1 MLTSM
6 RRRFHAYTSTLVALI
21 LCASPL
27 ITPLQADTNP
37 LPQDTGYVGLYRT
50 LNELRTSARIL
61 HVTAH
66 PDDEDGGMLTME
78 ARGKG
83 ATVMLCSLTRGEGG
97 QNKSGSAFSDEL
109 GILRTL
115 ELLAAT
121 QYYGVDLCFT
131 RVADFGFSKNAPET
145 IEKWGG
151 HEAALRDLVRVIRQF
166 RPDIIDARFTGT
178 PNDGHGNHQASEV
191 LAREAFRAAADPN
204 QFPEQIKEGL
214 PRWQAKKFYQ
224 GGLFRQTNDANL
236 KYDLGA
242 YDPLLGASYAQFG
255 IQGLAHQTSQGAGGA
270 RLTPGHRIGYYRLV
284 DSALPGV
291 TPGAAEND
299 FFDGIDTSLPALPR
313 RLDVPQ
319 NQAQFLTSGLSEI
332 AAQVDAAFAALSPA
346 DGSKTALPLLKGLQ
360 LTHGLIQKVQASAL
374 SDELKADLLAH
385 LNSKAQQFREAA
397 NLALGITLDLS
408 VDPPG
413 GNPPSP
419 FPRLEQTFQMATP
432 GQTFTLTARLW
443 NRGEQTVTPQ
453 TIKLQL
459 SPEWNVKQLTSD
471 VKPLRKDD
479 VALVQ
484 FQVTVPQNVPYT
496 KPYWHRDDPYRES
509 VNQIDQPQ
517 FSTLPCTP
525 FPVSAIAQYTVGEL
539 AGETHAVA
547 QVKYIDPVSG
557 QGHHPLPVGPPFS
570 VQMEGVSYDI
580 AANTRRAIPLAVNV
594 RSNLTKDSDGAEITL
609 QLPAGWQSTPQS
621 QAVRLQGEGDST
633 AYEFNVTPSDLREGR
648 YPVRAVVK
656 YQGNEYSEGVSMVT
670 RPDLDA
676 LYFYQPAVQSVS
688 AINMNLPKGLKIGY
702 VMGAGDDI
710 PVVLKQLGLDVEMI
724 SPGELASGDLT
735 RYGTIVLGIRAYDVR
750 GDVRA
755 NNRRL
760 LDYVSRG
767 GTLLVQYNQST
778 GIFNSGHYTPYP
790 VTASGERVSV
800 EEAPVEILAPGN
812 KILQYPNPITAKD
825 FDGWVQERG
834 LYFMNDWDQHYT
846 PLLSSHDPGE
856 EPLKGGLLVTQY
868 GKGTY
873 IYSGYAFFRQ
883 LPVGVPGAVRLF
895 INLLSAGH

>member
-1 MLTSM
+1 LTPKFCGF
-6 RRRFHAYTSTLVALI
+6 RLYVSTFVVLS
-21 LCASPL
+21 LCASLHP
-27 ITPLQADTNP
+27 DTNP
-37 LPQDTGYVGLYRT
+37 LTQDTGYVGLYRT
-50 LNELRTSARIL
+50 LKELRTTARIL

-83 ATVMLCSLTRGEGG
+83 AAVVLCSLTRGEGG

-109 GILRTL
+109 GVLRTL

-131 RVADFGFSKNAPET
+131 RVADFGYSKNAQET

-151 HEAALRDLVRVIRQF
+151 HDAALRDLVRVIRQF
-166 RPDIIDARFTGT
+166 RPDIIIARFTGT
-178 PNDGHGNHQASEV
+178 PNDGHGNHEASSV

-204 QFPEQIKEGL
+204 RFPEQIKEGL
-214 PRWQAKKFYQ
+214 FPWQAKKFYQ
-224 GGLFRQTNDANL
+224 GGLFRQTNLANL
-236 KYDLGA
+236 EYDLGS

-255 IQGLAHQTSQGAGGA
+255 ILGLAHQTSQGAGGA
-270 RLTPGHRIGYYRLV
+270 RLTPGHRIGYYRQVESVLHTI
-284 DSALPGV
+284 
-291 TPGAAEND
+291 TPD
-299 FFDGIDTSLPALPR
+299 FFDVIDTSLAALAV
-313 RLDVPQ
+313 RLGVPPT
-319 NQAQFLTSGLSEI
+319 QAQFVTPGLAEI
-332 AAQVDAAFAALSPA
+332 AAQVDAAFAAISPS
-346 DGSKTALPLLKGLQ
+346 DPSKAALPLLKGLQ
-360 LTHGLIQKVQASAL
+360 LTNDLTQKVQTSAL
-374 SDELKADLLAH
+374 SNELKADLLAH
-385 LNSKAQQFREAA
+385 LNTKAQQFREAA
-397 NLALGITLDLS
+397 NLALGLALDLS

-443 NRGEQTVTPQ
+443 NRSDQTVTPQ
-453 TIKLQL
+453 SIKLQL
-459 SPEWNVKQLTSD
+459 SPEWNVKQLNSD

-484 FQVTVPQNVPYT
+484 FQLTVPQNAPYT

-517 FSTLPCTP
+517 YITQPYTP
-525 FPVSAIAQYTVGEL
+525 FPVRATAQYTVGEL
-539 AGETHAVA
+539 AGMASAVA

-570 VQMEGVSYDI
+570 VEMEGVSYDI
-580 AANTRRAIPLAVNV
+580 PASTKRAIPLIVNV
-594 RSNLTKDSDGAEITL
+594 RSNLTKDSDGAEISL
-609 QLPAGWQSTPQS
+609 QVPSGWQSTPQS
-621 QAVRLQGEGDST
+621 QPVRLQGEGDS
-633 AYEFNVTPSDLREGR
+633 APFEFQVMPSELREGR
-648 YPVRAVVK
+648 YPIRAVIT
-656 YQGNEYSEGVSMVT
+656 YQGHEYSEGLTMVT
-670 RPDLDA
+670 RSDLDA
-676 LYFYQPAVQSVS
+676 FYFYIPALQSVS
-688 AINMNLPKGLKIGY
+688 AINVNLPKALKIGY
-702 VMGAGDDI
+702 IMGAGDDI
-710 PVVLKQLGLDVEMI
+710 PVVLRQLGLDVEFI
-724 SPGELASGDLT
+724 SSAQLASGDLS

-750 GDVRA
+750 SDVRA

-767 GTLLVQYNQST
+767 GTLLVQYNQSA

-790 VTASGERVSV
+790 MTASGERVSV
-800 EEAPVEILAPGN
+800 EEAPVEILAPEN
-812 KILQYPNPITAKD
+812 KIMQYPNPITGKD

-834 LYFMNDWDQHYT
+834 LYFMSDWDSHYI

-856 EPLKGGLLVTQY
+856 EPLKGGLLLAQY
-868 GKGTY
+868 GKGMY

-895 INLLSAGH
+895 VNLLSAGH

>member
-1 MLTSM
+1 LTPKFCGF
-6 RRRFHAYTSTLVALI
+6 RLYVSTFVVLI
-21 LCASPL
+21 LCGSSL
-27 ITPLQADTNP
+27 YADTNP

-50 LNELRTSARIL
+50 LNELRTTARIL

-66 PDDEDGGMLTME
+66 PDDEDGGMLAME

-83 ATVMLCSLTRGEGG
+83 AAVVLCSLTRGEGG

-109 GILRTL
+109 GVLRTL
-115 ELLAAT
+115 ELLAAS

-131 RVADFGFSKNAPET
+131 RVADFGYSKNAQET

-151 HEAALRDLVRVIRQF
+151 HDAALRDLVRVIRQF
-166 RPDIIDARFTGT
+166 RPDIIIARFSGT
-178 PNDGHGNHQASEV
+178 PNDGHGNHEASGV
-191 LAREAFRAAADPN
+191 LAKEAFRAAADPN
-204 QFPEQIKEGL
+204 RFPEQIKEGL
-214 PRWQAKKFYQ
+214 LPWQAKKFYQ
-224 GGLFRQTNDANL
+224 GGLFRQTSDANL
-236 KYDLGA
+236 KYDLGF

-270 RLTPGHRIGYYRLV
+270 RLTPGHRTGYYRLA
-284 DSALPGV
+284 DSALAGV
-291 TPGAAEND
+291 SLGAPEKD
-299 FFDGIDTSLPALPR
+299 FFDGIDTSLASLAV
-313 RLDVPQ
+313 RLGVPQ
-319 NQAQFLTSGLSEI
+319 KRAQFVTPGLVDI
-332 AAQVDAAFAALSPA
+332 AAQVDAAFAALSSA
-346 DGSKTALPLLKGLQ
+346 DTCKAAPPLLKGLQ
-360 LTHGLIQKVQASAL
+360 LTNDLIQKVQASVL

-385 LNSKAQQFREAA
+385 LNTKAQQFREAA
-397 NLALGITLDLS
+397 NLALGVALDLS

-443 NRGEQTVTPQ
+443 NRSEQTVTPQ
-453 TIKLQL
+453 SIKLQL

-484 FQVTVPQNVPYT
+484 FQVTVPQNAPDT

-509 VNQIDQPQ
+509 VNQIDYPKFITQPY
-517 FSTLPCTP
+517 TP
-525 FPVSAIAQYTVGEL
+525 FPVRATAQYTVGNL
-539 AGETHAVA
+539 TGEASAVA
-547 QVKYIDPVSG
+547 QAKYIDPVSG

-570 VQMEGVSYDI
+570 VQMEGVSYNI
-580 AANTRRAIPLAVNV
+580 PANTKRAIPLVVYV
-594 RSNLTKDSDGAEITL
+594 RSNLTKDSDAAEISL
-609 QLPAGWQSTPQS
+609 QLPSGWQSAPQS
-621 QAVRLQGEGDST
+621 QPVRLQGEGDS
-633 AYEFNVTPSDLREGR
+633 APFEFQVTPDGLREGH
-648 YPVRAVVK
+648 YPIRAVIK
-656 YQGNEYSEGVSMVT
+656 YQGHEYSEGLTMVT
-670 RPDLDA
+670 RQDLDA
-676 LYFYQPAVQSVS
+676 FYFYLPASQNVS
-688 AINMNLPKGLKIGY
+688 AINVNLPKALKIGY

-710 PVVLKQLGLDVEMI
+710 PVVLKQLGLDVEFI
-724 SPGELASGDLT
+724 SSAELAAGDLS

-750 GDVRA
+750 SDVRA

-767 GTLLVQYNQST
+767 GTLLVQYDQST

-790 VTASGERVSV
+790 MTASGERVSV
-800 EEAPVEILAPGN
+800 EEAPVEILAPEN
-812 KILQYPNPITAKD
+812 KIMQYPNPITAKD

-834 LYFMNDWDQHYT
+834 LYFMSEWDQHYT

-895 INLLSAGH
+895 VNMLSAGH

>member
-1 MLTSM
+1 MTSN
-6 RRRFHAYTSTLVALI
+6 RLGFRAYVSTFLVLV
-21 LCASPL
+21 LCAALAIPVH
-27 ITPLQADTNP
+27 ADTNP

-50 LNELRTSARIL
+50 LKELRTTARIL

-121 QYYGVDLCFT
+121 QYYGTNLCFT
-131 RVADFGFSKNAPET
+131 RVADFGYSKNAQET

-166 RPDIIDARFTGT
+166 RPDIIIARFTGT
-178 PNDGHGNHQASEV
+178 PNDGHGNHEASGV

-204 QFPEQIKEGL
+204 RFPEQIKEGL
-214 PRWQAKKFYQ
+214 LPWQPKKFYQ
-224 GGLFRQTNDANL
+224 GGLFRQTSDANL

-291 TPGAAEND
+291 TPGAPETD
-299 FFDGIDTSLPALPR
+299 FFNGIDTSLPALGA
-313 RLDVPQ
+313 RLGGSQ
-319 NQAQFLTSGLSEI
+319 KEAQFVAPALAEISG
-332 AAQVDAAFAALSPA
+332 QVDMAFAALAPPDSSRA
-346 DGSKTALPLLKGLQ
+346 ALPLLKGLQ
-360 LTHGLIQKVQASAL
+360 LTNDLIQKVQASAL
-374 SDELKADLLAH
+374 GDELKADLLVH
-385 LNSKAQQFREAA
+385 LNTKARQFRDAA
-397 NLALGITLDLS
+397 NLALGVTLDLS

-443 NRGEQTVTPQ
+443 NRGEQTVNPQ
-453 TIKLQL
+453 NIKLQL
-459 SPEWNVKQLTSD
+459 SPDWNVQQVTSD

-479 VALVQ
+479 VAVVQ
-484 FQVTVPQNVPYT
+484 FQVTVPQNAPYT
-496 KPYWHRDDPYRES
+496 KPYWHREDPYRES

-517 FSTLPCTP
+517 FSTLPYTP
-525 FPVSAIAQYTVGEL
+525 FPVNANAQYTVGEL
-539 AGETHAVA
+539 AGETNAVA

-570 VQMEGVSYDI
+570 VQMEGVSYNI
-580 AANTRRAIPLAVNV
+580 PANTRRAIPLMVNV
-594 RSNLTKDSDGAEITL
+594 RSNLTKDSDAAEITL
-609 QLPAGWQSTPQS
+609 QLPAGWQSNPQS
-621 QAVRLQGEGDST
+621 QPVRLQGEGDS
-633 AYEFNVTPSDLREGR
+633 APYEFKVTPSDLREGR
-648 YPVRAVVK
+648 YPIRAVVK

-670 RPDLDA
+670 RSDLDA
-676 LYFYQPAVQSVS
+676 FYFYQPAVQSVS
-688 AINMNLPKGLKIGY
+688 AINVNLPKALKIGY

-724 SPGELASGDLT
+724 SPGELASGDLS
-735 RYGTIVLGIRAYDVR
+735 RYGTVVLGIRAYDVR

-778 GIFNSGHYTPYP
+778 GIFNSGHYTPFP
-790 VTASGERVSV
+790 MTASGERVSV

-834 LYFMNDWDQHYT
+834 LYFMSDWDQRYT

-856 EPLKGGLLVTQY
+856 DPLKGGLLVAPY

-895 INLLSAGH
+895 VNLVSAGH